1 MGRGKPAS
9 SRRRLRPKWNFGAI
23 VALGVAMA
31 TFQSA
36 HGAMLHHWDFNT
48 DGTDSISGSN
58 VTLVGAA
65 TISSGALNI
74 PGGATFVD
82 YGSVNLGPT
91 LANNATLTIE
101 CWYTQNALSDWSK
114 VWMFGFDNPGGEPQL
129 SYIAYTP
136 RTGLGGNPPKI
147 DFDPNDNNELNAP
160 GGPALNAGQEYHA
173 VTVYDAGRNTM
184 SMWINGALIATNA
197 MGGETIQS
205 LGFNTARF
213 GSGFYW
219 ADPELNGAINDIRI
233 YNSALGALQVAVN
246 FAAGANTVVSSY
258 VPSAVHLNT
267 GSTTLLGGQTEQVD
281 VTADFGSLLG
291 VAVTAAATNWV
302 SSNPAAVTV
311 NQSGVITA
319 VGAGSANISAT
330 VAGVTGSIGI
340 TVSAVQP
347 TITQDLTP
355 LTVFVGS
362 SVGLTIGAQGGNLSY
377 YWFKNNTLVPSQT
390 TATFNFP
397 SVALSDAGNY
407 SVTVSNQVGTAN
419 SSTVSVSVAQQT
431 LDHRYSLDD
440 SSVTDSIGG
449 ANGAPVNNITFSGGH
464 ANFPGTVAS
473 GPGGDYISLPGGL
486 ISGYTSV
493 TFEIWATIQ
502 PSGSWNQIC
511 AFGNQSGT
519 AGDTYLAL
527 IPHSGP
533 NDYRMTI
540 KTLGNERATSGA
552 TPVDTS
558 VPVHLVGVYNADT
571 GTEVLYANGK
581 QVSSRSTT
589 IDIVNVNNQNS
600 WLGRSLFDGDAGL
613 KGSIDEFRIWNGPLT
628 ALHIAVNDGLG
639 PNSVNTNPGAFLGL
653 SSISVGNTTM
663 VGGTS
668 QQGTA
673 LANFANISNVPFN
686 SQVTNWVSS
695 NTNVVTV
702 NASGLITAVGS
713 GTSSVSATALGSTT
727 NVTISVLA
735 VQPTISQQPVA
746 QTRFVGGS
754 AQFSVVAAGGQL
766 TYQWQK
772 NGTAIPNATNNPLN
786 LVGLVSGDAADYRVV
801 VTNSAGSVTS
811 SIAHL
816 TVSALPAGYPGAV
829 MGDGPVAYW
838 RLDESSG
845 TAMIDSYNLN
855 NGVYSGAVT
864 QGTAGLIFGGADAS
878 ATFNSGATI
887 NGTATVPFNASLNPS
902 TFTVEFWANPLTTTV
917 GGQYVV
923 ALQDRAAPG
932 SPRRGYAVQYDNIT
946 SYSWDFTIGTNA
958 TLFTS
963 ISSPPPRVKAGT
975 LYHVV
980 ASYDGTTARL
990 YVNGTL
996 VNSLAAPYQPATNAT
1011 DLTIASR
1018 NGNNYT
1024 RAVLD
1029 DVALY
1034 NYALSPAQ
1042 VANHYALGRSGTLAA
1057 TIVSNPVPASIRN
1070 VVGSRQTF
1078 TAMASGQSPL
1088 TLQWLKDGV
1097 PIPGASSQ
1105 TLTLPSLQLSDA
1117 GSYSLRA
1124 SNAVAGT
1131 VTSAPAVLTVAN
1143 QPFLVH
1149 RWSFDDGTD
1158 SVSGSNAT
1166 LFGSASYSG
1175 GQLVLLDG
1183 GHFASYANVNIG
1195 PTFASSPSLTFE
1207 GWYVDNAAANWAKV
1221 WMFGLST
1228 ANYIDYTPHRGD
1240 ANHQASMSFDPL
1252 GAEVNT
1258 ANLPFEPPVLTPS
1271 QLYHVVAAYD
1281 SVANKMNLY
1290 LDGVLVAT
1298 NNMAGTDLTL
1308 IQADQG
1314 YIGASLFND
1323 PDVSGSIDELRV
1335 WRGVLSAAQVAAT
1348 HFAGASSVPNFNL
1361 TLSAQLSGGNLIV
1374 TWPSGTLLQAP
1385 SVTGPWTPVSG
1396 ATPPSYSTPISGA
1409 PMKFFRVQVQ

>member
-1 MGRGKPAS
+1 MKTPSQMTTRL
-9 SRRRLRPKWNFGAI
+9 SRTSRWFGATL
-23 VALGVAMA
+23 AFTLAMLQVSHA
-31 TFQSA
+31 A
-36 HGAMLHHWDFNT
+36 ILHHWDFNT

-58 VTLVGAA
+58 VTLVGTA
-65 TISSGALNI
+65 TISGGALNI
-74 PGGATFVD
+74 PGGAVFVD
-82 YGSVNLGPT
+82 YGSVNLAAT
-91 LANNATLTIE
+91 LANNPTLTVE
-101 CWYTQNALSDWSK
+101 CWYTQNALTAWSK
-114 VWMFGFDNPGGEPQL
+114 VWMFGFDNAGGQPQL
-129 SYIAYTP
+129 SYIDYTP
-136 RTGLGGNPPKI
+136 YTGLGGNPPKI
-147 DFDPNDNNELNAP
+147 DFDPNDNTELNAP
-160 GGPALNAGQEYHA
+160 GITALNAGQEYHA
-173 VTVYDAGRNTM
+173 VTVYDAGQNRM
-184 SMWINGALIATNA
+184 SMWINGVLIATNT
-197 MGGETIQS
+197 MGGETIQN

-213 GSGFYW
+213 GSGFFYG
-219 ADPELNGAINDIRI
+219 DPELTGAINDIRI
-233 YNSALGALQVAVN
+233 YNNALGALQIAVN
-246 FAAGANTVVSSY
+246 FAAGANTVISSY
-258 VPSAVHLNT
+258 VPSAVHLNA

-291 VAVTAAATNWV
+291 VEVTVAATNWV
-302 SSNPAAVTV
+302 SSNPSAVTV
-311 NQSGVITA
+311 NQSGLITA

-340 TVSAVQP
+340 SVSAVQP
-347 TITQDLTP
+347 SITQDLQP
-355 LTVFVGS
+355 LSVFIGS
-362 SVGLTIGAQGGNLSY
+362 SVGLTVGAQGGNLSY
-377 YWFKNNTLVPSQT
+377 FWYKNNTLVPSQT
-390 TATFNFP
+390 TATFGFP
-397 SVALSDAGNY
+397 AVAPSDVGNY

-431 LDHRYSLDD
+431 LDHRYSMDD
-440 SSVTDSIGG
+440 ANVTDSIGG
-449 ANGAPVNNITFSGGH
+449 ANGAPVNNITFSGGQ
-464 ANFPGTVAS
+464 AIFPGTSAS
-473 GPGGDYISLPGGL
+473 GPAGDYINLPGGL
-486 ISGYTSV
+486 ISGYSSV

-502 PSGSWNQIC
+502 PNGAWNQIC
-511 AFGNQSGT
+511 AFGDQAGT
-519 AGDTYLAL
+519 AGNTYLAL

-540 KTLGNERATSGA
+540 RTLSNERATAGA

-571 GTEVLYANGK
+571 SNEVLYANGR
-581 QVSSRSTT
+581 QVSSRSTP
-589 IDIVNVNNQNS
+589 IDIANVNNLNS
-600 WLGRSLFDGDAGL
+600 WLGRSLFDGDAGM

-628 ALHIAVNDGLG
+628 PLHIAVNDGLG

-653 SSISVGNTTM
+653 TSISVGNTTM

-668 QQGTA
+668 QQATA
-673 LANFANISNVPFN
+673 LAGFANIANVPFN

-702 NASGLITAVGS
+702 NANGLITAVGS
-713 GTSSVSATALGSTT
+713 GSSTVSATALGSTA
-727 NVTISVLA
+727 NIVISVLA

-746 QTRFVGGS
+746 QTRFLGGS

-766 TYQWQK
+766 TYQWLK
-772 NGTAIPNATNNPLN
+772 NGTAIGNATTNPLA

-816 TVSALPAGYPGAV
+816 TVSALPAGYAGAV

-838 RLDESSG
+838 RLNESSG
-845 TAMIDSYNLN
+845 TTMVDSYNLN
-855 NGVYSGAVT
+855 DGIYSGAVT
-864 QGTAGLIFGGADAS
+864 QATPGLIFGGADAS

-887 NGTATVPFNASLNPS
+887 NGTGTVPFNSSLNPS
-902 TFTVEFWANPLTTTV
+902 TFTVEFWANPLNTTV

-923 ALQDRAAPG
+923 SLQDRASG
-932 SPRRGYAVQYDNIT
+932 RRGYAVQFDNIT
-946 SYSWDFTIGTNA
+946 SYAWDFTLGTNN

-996 VNSLAAPYQPATNAT
+996 VSSLVTAYQPAVASTN
-1011 DLTIASR
+1011 LTIASR
-1018 NGNNYT
+1018 NGNNFT
-1024 RAVLD
+1024 RAVID

-1034 NYALSPAQ
+1034 NYALSSAQ
-1042 VANHYALGRSGTLAA
+1042 VANHYALGRSGTFAA
-1057 TIVSNPVPASIRN
+1057 TIVSNPVPAAIKS
-1070 VVGSRQTF
+1070 VVGARQSF
-1078 TAMASGQSPL
+1078 TALASGQSPL
-1088 TLQWLKDGV
+1088 ALQWLKNGV
-1097 PIPGASSQ
+1097 PVPGATGQ
-1105 TLTLPSLQLSDA
+1105 TLTLSSLQLSDA

-1124 SNAVAGT
+1124 SNAVAGA
-1131 VTSAPAVLTVAN
+1131 VTSAAAVLTVAN

-1166 LFGSASYSG
+1166 LFGSAAYSG
-1175 GQLVLLDG
+1175 TGQLVLSDG

-1240 ANHQASMSFDPL
+1240 ANHQASMSFNPL

-1258 ANLPFEPPVLTPS
+1258 ANLPFEPPVLTPT

-1281 SVANKMNLY
+1281 SVANIMNLY

-1314 YIGASLFND
+1314 YIGASLFAD
-1323 PDVSGSIDELRV
+1323 PDLAGSIDELRV
-1335 WRGVLSAAQVAAT
+1335 WRGALSPAQVAAT
-1348 HFAGASSVPNFNL
+1348 HFAGPSSVPNFNL

-1396 ATPPSYSTPISGA
+1396 AAPPSYSVPVSGA
-1409 PMKFFRVQVQ
+1409 PMKFYRVQVQ